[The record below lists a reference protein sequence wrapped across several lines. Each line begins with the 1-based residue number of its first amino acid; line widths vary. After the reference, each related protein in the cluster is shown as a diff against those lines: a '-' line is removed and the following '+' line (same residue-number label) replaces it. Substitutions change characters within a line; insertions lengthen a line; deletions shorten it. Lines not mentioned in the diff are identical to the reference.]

1 MATAQ
6 ATSAPSARAPRSPVG
21 IIFLTI
27 FLDLV
32 GFSIIFPLFP
42 KMLQYYLP
50 TAGQTGWMADT
61 VHWLSHLSGGTSSF
75 PVEVLFGGLL
85 GSLYSVLQ
93 FFFSP
98 FWGRLSDKLGRRT
111 VLLGTVAG
119 TALSYLLWIFAGQ
132 FWVLVLAR
140 GLGGVMAGN
149 VSVGT
154 AAIADVTT
162 PEKRSRGMALVGIA
176 FGLGFILGPALGGWL
191 SLYDITAMHRGAIA
205 YGMNPFSICATAAF
219 ALAVLNFIW
228 VLKRFPETLPVEKR
242 ASHMPA
248 EQKTPTVRER
258 LEAIFSLDNPAV
270 HRANLV
276 ALFYTIA
283 FSGMEFTLTFLAAER
298 FNYSPR
304 QMVYIFVFMGL
315 VMVVAQGW
323 LGRKYVPKWGE
334 RPSAIFGLVCGM
346 AGFLILA
353 FAMRQRYFYP
363 GLAVFAVSAGLTSI
377 CLPSLVSLYSG
388 ASTQGRHIGS
398 ARAAQALGRAIG
410 PLFSALIYFWAG
422 AKMSYSVGAVA
433 LLIPVWLA
441 LRLPTPDKGP
451 AANPAH

>member
-6 ATSAPSARAPRSPVG
+6 ADPAAPARAPRSPVG

-42 KMLQYYLP
+42 KMLQFYLP

-61 VHWLSHLSGGTSSF
+61 VQWLTHLSGGASKLS
-75 PVEVLFGGLL
+75 VEVLFAGLL

-98 FWGRLSDKLGRRT
+98 FWGRLSDRWGRRK
-111 VLLGTVAG
+111 VLLFTVAG

-132 FWVLVLAR
+132 FWMLLIAR

-162 PEKRSRGMALVGIA
+162 PEKRSRGMAMVGIA

-191 SLYDITAMHRGAIA
+191 SIYDLTAHHPGAVA
-205 YGMNPFSICATAAF
+205 YGLNPFSMC
-219 ALAVLNFIW
+219 ALASFVLAVINYLW
-228 VLKRFPETLPVEKR
+228 VLARFPETLPEEKR
-242 ASHMPA
+242 AARMAPD
-248 EQKTPTVRER
+248 QKTPTVAER
-258 LEAIFSLDNPAV
+258 LGAIFCFDHPAIL
-270 HRANLV
+270 RANFV
-276 ALFYTIA
+276 NLFYTIA

-298 FNYSPR
+298 FSYSPR
-304 QMVYIFVFMGL
+304 DMVKIFVFMGF

-323 LGRKYVPKWGE
+323 LGRKYVPRWGE
-334 RPSAIFGLVCGM
+334 KPSAILGLICGI
-346 AGFLILA
+346 AGFLALA
-353 FAMRQRYFYP
+353 FAPRLRYFYV
-363 GLAVFAVSAGLTSI
+363 GLAVFAVSAGLTSV
-377 CLPSLVSLYSG
+377 CLPSLVSLYSD
-388 ASTQGRHIGS
+388 ARAQGRHIGS

-410 PLFSALIYFWAG
+410 PLFFAVIYFWAG
-422 AKMSYSVGAVA
+422 AKISYTAGALA

-441 LRLPTPDKGP
+441 LKLPKPVKS
-451 AANPAH
+451 AA

>member
-6 ATSAPSARAPRSPVG
+6 AASATPTRAPRSPVG

-42 KMLQYYLP
+42 AMLKYYLP

-61 VHWLSHLSGGTSSF
+61 VQWLHHLSGTSQFS
-75 PVEVLFGGLL
+75 VEVLFAGLL

-98 FWGRLSDKLGRRT
+98 FWGRLSDRLGRRK

-132 FWVLVLAR
+132 FWMLLVAR
-140 GLGGVMAGN
+140 GLGGIMAGN

-162 PEKRSRGMALVGIA
+162 PEKRARGMAMVGIA
-176 FGLGFILGPALGGWL
+176 FGLGFILGPALGGSL
-191 SLYDITAMHRGAIA
+191 SIIDLTAHYPGAAA
-205 YGMNPFSICATAAF
+205 YGLNPFSACALASF
-219 ALAVLNFIW
+219 ALAVLNYFW
-228 VLKRFPETLPVEKR
+228 VLARFPETLPEEKR
-242 ASHMPA
+242 AAHMPE
-248 EQKTPTVRER
+248 EQKTATVAER
-258 LEAIFSLDNPAV
+258 VAAIFCFDHPAIL
-270 HRANLV
+270 RANFV
-276 ALFYTIA
+276 NLFYTIA

-298 FNYSPR
+298 FGYTPR
-304 QMVYIFVFMGL
+304 DMVKIFVFMGL
-315 VMVVAQGW
+315 VMVFVQGGMRGKGMQR
-323 LGRKYVPKWGE
+323 LGE
-334 RPSAIFGLVCGM
+334 RKTAVFGLACGI
-346 AGFLILA
+346 AGFLILGLA
-353 FAMRQRYFYP
+353 PRLRYFYV
-363 GLAVFAVSAGLTSI
+363 GLGVFAVSAALTSVF
-377 CLPSLVSLYSG
+377 LPALVSLYSD
-388 ASTQGRHIGS
+388 AKSQGRHIGS

-410 PLFSALIYFWAG
+410 PLFFSLIYFWAG
-422 AKMSYSVGAVA
+422 AKISYAAGAAA

-441 LRLPTPDKGP
+441 LRLPAPNKNSAENT
-451 AANPAH
+451 

>member
-1 MATAQ
+1 MAIAQ
-6 ATSAPSARAPRSPVG
+6 ADPAAPARAPRSPVG

-42 KMLQYYLP
+42 RMLQYYLP

-61 VHWLSHLSGGTSSF
+61 VHWLQNLSGGASQFS
-75 PVEVLFGGLL
+75 VEVLFAGLL

-98 FWGRLSDKLGRRT
+98 FWGRLSDRLGRRK

-132 FWVLVLAR
+132 FWMLIVAR
-140 GLGGVMAGN
+140 GLGGIMAGN

-154 AAIADVTT
+154 AAIADVTSK
-162 PEKRSRGMALVGIA
+162 EKRSRGMMMVGIA

-191 SLYDITAMHRGAIA
+191 SIYDLTASYPNALA
-205 YGMNPFSICATAAF
+205 YGFNPFSVCALASF
-219 ALAVLNFIW
+219 ALAVLNYFW
-228 VLKRFPETLPVEKR
+228 VLTRFPETLPVENR
-242 ASHMPA
+242 AARMPVD
-248 EQKTPTVRER
+248 QKTPTVSER
-258 LEAIFSLDNPAV
+258 VAAIFCYDHPAIL
-270 HRANLV
+270 RANFV
-276 ALFYTIA
+276 NLFYTIA

-298 FNYSPR
+298 FHYSPR
-304 QMVYIFVFMGL
+304 DMVKIFVFMGL

-323 LGRKYVPKWGE
+323 LGRKYIPRWGE
-334 RPSAIFGLVCGM
+334 RPSAVLGLVCGI

-353 FAMRQRYFYP
+353 VALRLRYFYT
-363 GLAVFAVSAGLTSI
+363 GLAIFAVSAGLTSV
-377 CLPSLVSLYSG
+377 CLPALVSLYSDPT
-388 ASTQGRHIGS
+388 AQGRHIGS

-410 PLFSALIYFWAG
+410 PLFFAIIYFWAG
-422 AKMSYSVGAVA
+422 AKISYAAGAVA

-441 LRLPTPDKGP
+441 LRLPTPQKGP
-451 AANPAH
+451 AAASG

>member
-6 ATSAPSARAPRSPVG
+6 TDSPAPRAPRAPVG

-50 TAGQTGWMADT
+50 TAGQAGWMAGI
-61 VHWLSHLSGGTSSF
+61 VHWLQNLSGGASQLS
-75 PVEVLFGGLL
+75 VEVLFAGLL

-98 FWGRLSDKLGRRT
+98 FWGRLSDRWGRRK
-111 VLLGTVAG
+111 VLLVTVAG

-132 FWVLVLAR
+132 FWMLLVAR
-140 GLGGVMAGN
+140 GLGGMMAGN

-162 PEKRSRGMALVGIA
+162 AEKRSRGMAMVGIA
-176 FGLGFILGPALGGWL
+176 FGLGFVLGPALGGWL
-191 SLYDITAMHRGAIA
+191 STYDLAAQYPNGVA
-205 YGMNPFSICATAAF
+205 YGINPFSACALASF
-219 ALAVLNFIW
+219 ALAVLNYFW
-228 VLKRFPETLPVEKR
+228 VLTRFPETLPAEKR
-242 ASHMPA
+242 ASHLPA
-248 EQKTPTVRER
+248 DRKTPTVSER
-258 LEAIFSLDNPAV
+258 LAAIFCYDHPAIL
-270 HRANLV
+270 RANFV
-276 ALFYTIA
+276 NLFYTIA

-298 FNYSPR
+298 FGYSPR
-304 QMVYIFVFMGL
+304 DMVKIFVFMGL

-323 LGRKYVPKWGE
+323 LGRKYVPRWGE
-334 RPSAIFGLVCGM
+334 RPSAVLGLVCGM
-346 AGFLILA
+346 AGFVILA
-353 FAMRQRYFYP
+353 VALRLRYFYT
-363 GLAVFAVSAGLTSI
+363 GLAIFAVSAGLTSV
-377 CLPSLVSLYSG
+377 CLPALVSLYSD
-388 ASTQGRHIGS
+388 ATAQGRHIGS

-410 PLFSALIYFWAG
+410 PLIFAIIYFWAG
-422 AKMSYSVGAVA
+422 AKISYLAGGSA

-441 LRLPTPDKGP
+441 LRLPTPHKGP
-451 AANPAH
+451 AAAS